1 MLKEETSDIGK
12 LVKGDLE
19 HGEFASS
26 PPLSSEPEVQ
36 SELVLAIEAKMT
48 ELGLNATQLA
58 LRIGFSK
65 SKVSEILNRKR
76 PLSKKMAKALFELDI
91 SGEVLFKA
99 LIEGDK

>member
-1 MLKEETSDIGK
+1 MLKEETSDLGK

-19 HGEFASS
+19 HGAFASS
-26 PPLSSEPEVQ
+26 PPLSGEPVMQ

-76 PLSKKMAKALFELDI
+76 PLSKKMAKALFDLDI
-91 SGEVLFKA
+91 SGDVLFKA

>member
-1 MLKEETSDIGK
+1 MLKEETSDIGE
-12 LVKGDLE
+12 LVRGDLE
-19 HGEFASS
+19 HGEFAS
-26 PPLSSEPEVQ
+26 PPALTADPVTQ

-76 PLSKKMAKALFELDI
+76 PLSKKMAKALFDLGI
-91 SGEVLFKA
+91 SGEVLFNA